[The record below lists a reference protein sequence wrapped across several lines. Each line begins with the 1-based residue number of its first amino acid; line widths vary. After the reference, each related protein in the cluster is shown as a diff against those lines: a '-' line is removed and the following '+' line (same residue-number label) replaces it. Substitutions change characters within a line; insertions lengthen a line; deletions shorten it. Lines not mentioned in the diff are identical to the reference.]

1 MLKKMTRPIQII
13 KLTSFLAQLIILYVQ
28 IVVWP
33 MLFSLIFADVLIR
46 HPRIIKAE
54 LKTRTLTFLY
64 IRTE

>member
-1 MLKKMTRPIQII
+1 MYYPYVKKMTRPIQII

-46 HPRIIKAE
+46 HPRIIKKAE
-54 LKTRTLTFLY
+54 LKTRTLTF
-64 IRTE
+64 